1 MSIERRSRKKRI
13 KNKIVNERRNI
24 GVKKDHH
31 IVEREN

>member
-1 MSIERRSRKKRI
+1 MSTKRRLRKKRI
-13 KNKIVNERRNI
+13 KKKIVNARRNT